1 MTSVTRRLTDLEVPR
16 SEIQNKPTTIKV
28 VTQNSRRVFL
38 ALAGALLLGA
48 IVQRSEV
55 FGKKQALTT
64 PKLKSPL
71 PTPTEKKAI
80 ASPTPTPSNKTTSPK
95 PTPTSSSTEAPTP
108 QDTQTAVI
116 EGVVIAK
123 SADLILRQTKVF
135 SLKDSFG
142 ISTSYS
148 LTRTSRGIVAF
159 DTRCTHAG
167 VPSVLNESQLQCP
180 AHGSIFDPENGEVIR
195 GPAVEPLKSY
205 RTLEANGEVRIVI
218 S

>member
-1 MTSVTRRLTDLEVPR
+1 MTQS
-16 SEIQNKPTTIKV
+16 
-28 VTQNSRRVFL
+28 SRRVFL
-38 ALAGALLLGA
+38 VLAGAVLLGA
-48 IVQRSEV
+48 IVQRSKVLNNEEI
-55 FGKKQALTT
+55 LLEPN
-64 PKLKSPL
+64 PKNPL

-80 ASPTPTPSNKTTSPK
+80 ASPTPTPKPTKSTTA
-95 PTPTSSSTEAPTP
+95 PTPTSSPTAPPNP
-108 QDTQTAVI
+108 QATRTAAA

-123 SADLILRQTKVF
+123 SDDLVLRQTRVF

-142 ISTSYS
+142 IPTSYS

-167 VPSVLNESQLQCP
+167 APCVLNQSQLQCL
-180 AHGSIFDPENGEVIR
+180 AHGSIFDPENGEVLR

-205 RTLEANGEVRIVI
+205 RALEVNGEIRIVI

>member
-1 MTSVTRRLTDLEVPR
+1 MTQS
-16 SEIQNKPTTIKV
+16 
-28 VTQNSRRVFL
+28 SRRKFL
-38 ALAGALLLGA
+38 IVAGALLLGA
-48 IVQRSEV
+48 IVQRTEV
-55 FGKKQALTT
+55 FSKKEASLT
-64 PKLKSPL
+64 PKLKNPV
-71 PTPTEKKAI
+71 PTPTKKEVI
-80 ASPTPTPSNKTTSPK
+80 PSTTPSPTPSKKTASPTPATSPTDAAT
-95 PTPTSSSTEAPTP
+95 PQATPTAAP
-108 QDTQTAVI
+108 

-123 SADLILRQTKVF
+123 SEELVLRQTRVF

-142 ISTSYS
+142 ITTSYS

-167 VPSVLNESQLQCP
+167 APCLLSESLLQCP

-205 RTLEANGEVRIVI
+205 RTLEANGEIRIVI

>member
-1 MTSVTRRLTDLEVPR
+1 M
-16 SEIQNKPTTIKV
+16 
-28 VTQNSRRVFL
+28 FL

-48 IVQRSEV
+48 VVQRSKVLSNEE
-55 FGKKQALTT
+55 ASLT
-64 PKLKSPL
+64 PKPKNPV
-71 PTPTEKKAI
+71 PTPTKKKAI
-80 ASPTPTPSNKTTSPK
+80 PSTTPSPTPSKKTTSPT
-95 PTPTSSSTEAPTP
+95 PATSPTDAATPQVTPTVAP
-108 QDTQTAVI
+108 
-116 EGVVIAK
+116 EGVVIAR
-123 SADLILRQTKVF
+123 SEELVLRQTRVF

-142 ISTSYS
+142 ITTSYS

-167 VPSVLNESQLQCP
+167 APCLLSESLLQCP

-205 RTLEANGEVRIVI
+205 RTLEVNGEIRIVI